1 MGQMRNATIEN
12 WPQHSG
18 IKEATGDRRNL
29 LQQISD
35 MAVELIK
42 VIELE
47 RSGIRDG
54 DGYWSGSDAMGGTA
68 RRMAELCKNGAA
80 PSTTLTNSKY
90 DFD

>member
-54 DGYWSGSDAMGGTA
+54 DGYWSGSYAMGWDRKKDGRA
-68 RRMAELCKNGAA
+68 VQRMVRPQVRL
-80 PSTTLTNSKY
+80 
-90 DFD
+90 